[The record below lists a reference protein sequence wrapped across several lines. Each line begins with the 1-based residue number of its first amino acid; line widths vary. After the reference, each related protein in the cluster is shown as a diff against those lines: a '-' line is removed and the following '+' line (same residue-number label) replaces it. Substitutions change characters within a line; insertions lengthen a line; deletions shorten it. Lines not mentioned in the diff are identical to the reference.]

1 MEIYASICTYIN
13 MYVHICIT
21 TEMRTILNILLDVV
35 LYAGHTNLINES
47 TLILILLLELWL
59 SIQLH

>member
-1 MEIYASICTYIN
+1 